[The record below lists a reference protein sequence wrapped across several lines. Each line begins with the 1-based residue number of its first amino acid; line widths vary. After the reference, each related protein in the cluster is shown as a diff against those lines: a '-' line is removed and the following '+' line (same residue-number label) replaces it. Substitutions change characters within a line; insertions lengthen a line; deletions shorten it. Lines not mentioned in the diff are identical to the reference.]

1 MSTSNSKRLAV
12 NTFYMYIRMFLLMI
26 ISIYT
31 SRVLL
36 QQLGVEDYGI
46 YNLVGSVVALFT
58 SIRSF
63 MTSPTQRFLNFEMGK
78 NNPER
83 LNTIFNVSFL
93 INLGIC
99 VIFVLLSEL
108 VGLWFFE
115 YKVNVDP
122 ERLLAAKVVF
132 QISILSAVV
141 GILTI
146 SYEAVIVANE
156 RFNFYAIISIVEAA
170 LKLGVIF
177 LLSYIHFDKLI
188 TYGVLILLSSLV
200 IWLWYVVYCR
210 INFPESKLRYRWDK
224 TLFKDMAGMAGWVFF
239 GNMGYSFMHQGLN
252 MMLNVFG
259 GAIVNTA
266 RGVAY
271 QVHGA
276 ISHFLGSISRAT
288 VPYSTKLYA
297 QKDYIKYFRLIFVTA
312 KLQYVMYT
320 CLALPC
326 FIYADRLLQL
336 WLGQIPEYSVDFLR
350 AVLIYGV
357 TRCYQSPFL
366 SVFDTANKLKGFE
379 ITNLCFMS
387 VSFLFAFLSL
397 KFGFPF
403 HYCFLVMA
411 VFEILNFLAFNYVS
425 MRTCKLPFGETMWR
439 VFVPI
444 YISLA
449 SCGVAC
455 FGVMKLFAGSGG
467 VWWLVSS
474 AVMALVVIG
483 SSLLICFSG
492 EERRIFFSIIKK

>member
-1 MSTSNSKRLAV
+1 
-12 NTFYMYIRMFLLMI
+12 MI

>member
-1 MSTSNSKRLAV
+1 
-12 NTFYMYIRMFLLMI
+12 MYIRMFLLMI

-78 NNPER
+78 NNPDR
-83 LNTIFNVSFL
+83 LNTIFNVSLL

-99 VIFVLLSEL
+99 VIFVVLS
-108 VGLWFFE
+108 FFE

-122 ERLLAAKVVF
+122 TRLLAAKVVF

-170 LKLGVIF
+170 LKLGVIY
-177 LLSYIHFDKLI
+177 LLSYLHYDKLI
-188 TYGVLILLSSLV
+188 TYGVLVLMSSIIV
-200 IWLWYVVYCR
+200 WAGYVVYCR
-210 INFPESKLRYRWDK
+210 IHFPESKLRYRWDK
-224 TLFKDMAGMAGWVFF
+224 SLFKDMSGMAGWVFF

-252 MMLNVFG
+252 MILNVFG

-297 QKDYIKYFRLIFVTA
+297 QQDYPKYFKLIFITS

-336 WLGQIPEYSVDFLR
+336 WLGQMPEYSVDFLR

-379 ITNLCFMS
+379 ITNLCIMS
-387 VSFLFAFLSL
+387 ISFLFAYLSL

-411 VFEILNFLAFNYVS
+411 VFEVVNFLTFNFVS
-425 MRTCKLPFGETMWR
+425 MRTCKLPFGKMIMR
-439 VFVPI
+439 VFLPI
-444 YISLA
+444 YASLA
-449 SCGVAC
+449 FSSFLCW
-455 FGVMKLFAGSGG
+455 GVMHLFYHVSGLI
-467 VWWLVSS
+467 WIVSS
-474 AVMALVVIG
+474 ALMAMIVVG
-483 SSLLICFSG
+483 LSLLICFNG
-492 EERRIFFSIIKK
+492 EERKLFFSIIKK

>member
-1 MSTSNSKRLAV
+1 MATSNSKRLAV

-46 YNLVGSVVALFT
+46 YNLVGSVVALFA

-78 NNPER
+78 NNPDR

-93 INLGIC
+93 INIGIC
-99 VIFVLLSEL
+99 IIFVILSEL

-115 YKVNVDP
+115 YKVNVEP
-122 ERLLAAKVVF
+122 ERLFAAKVVF
-132 QISILSAVV
+132 QVSILSAVV

-156 RFNFYAIISIVEAA
+156 RFNFYAIISILEAA
-170 LKLGVIF
+170 LKLGVIY
-177 LLSYIHFDKLI
+177 LLSFLPYDKLI
-188 TYGVLILLSSLV
+188 TYGVLVFLSSIV
-200 IWLWYVVYCR
+200 IWGGYVIYCR
-210 INFPESKLRYRWDK
+210 IHFPESKLRFKWDK
-224 TLFKDMAGMAGWVFF
+224 SLFKDMSGMAGWVFF

-271 QVHGA
+271 QVQGA
-276 ISHFLGSISRAT
+276 ISHFLGSISRST

-297 QKDYIKYFRLIFVTA
+297 QHDFTKYFKLIFITA
-312 KLQYVMYT
+312 KLQFVVYA

-326 FIYADRLLQL
+326 FVYADRLLQL

-350 AVLIYGV
+350 AVLIYGL
-357 TRCYQSPFL
+357 TRCFQSPFL

-403 HYCFLVMA
+403 HYCFLIMA
-411 VFEILNFLAFNYVS
+411 VFELLNFLAYNYVS
-425 MRTCKLPFGETMWR
+425 MRTCKLPFEQMTLR
-439 VFVPI
+439 VFIPVLA
-444 YISLA
+444 SLA
-449 SCGVAC
+449 SCGSVC
-455 FGVMKLFAGSGG
+455 YGVMKLFGDSNGL
-467 VWWLVSS
+467 VWLASS
-474 AVMALVVIG
+474 ALMALIVIVL
-483 SSLLICFSG
+483 SMLICFNR
-492 EERRIFFSIIKK
+492 EERKIFISIIKK